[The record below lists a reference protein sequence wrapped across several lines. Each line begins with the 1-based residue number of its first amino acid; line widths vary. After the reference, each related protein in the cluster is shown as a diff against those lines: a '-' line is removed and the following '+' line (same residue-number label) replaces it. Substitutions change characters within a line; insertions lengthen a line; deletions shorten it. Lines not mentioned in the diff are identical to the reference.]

1 VQEQVCNY
9 FDHGQVGRKADP
21 PVSRTSTCLRSQT
34 RRPIP
39 GWFKLIGP
47 GLVISIGYVDPGNWA
62 TDLAAGAY
70 GYRLLWV
77 LIVAGAL
84 ALLLQCAVAR
94 LALATGVNL
103 AVAIA
108 ERWKRAAPAL
118 GLVFAAA
125 IVATDLAEFAGIA
138 VGLQLI
144 FGLPLAIAALVGL
157 LGVMLVFIL
166 NAGSLRRLERS
177 LIALLW
183 LVAIAMIFQVRAL
196 YLPFDQIGTGLIL
209 PALPDHSAILV
220 AIGIVGATVMPHNLF
235 LHSSIIVGNC
245 QHLSA
250 NDRRQRNHFYA
261 SETFW
266 ALLLATLINIAI
278 VIVAVANR
286 ATGTSFTEAYA
297 QIHHHSGA
305 FAALMFGGALA
316 VAGLAASVTAT
327 WSADYVVSAFSPVR
341 ISPVVRRAA
350 TAIPACA
357 LMAWGVD
364 PLKLMIGSQVALAL
378 ILPAVV
384 VPLLLLMMATRVGA
398 LRFTN
403 VWLIS
408 SGVAAA
414 LCVGFDLAL
423 LGLCFYA

>member
-1 VQEQVCNY
+1 M
-9 FDHGQVGRKADP
+9 
-21 PVSRTSTCLRSQT
+21 
-34 RRPIP
+34 
-39 GWFKLIGP
+39 
-47 GLVISIGYVDPGNWA
+47 
-62 TDLAAGAY
+62 
-70 GYRLLWV
+70 
-77 LIVAGAL
+77 
-84 ALLLQCAVAR
+84 
-94 LALATGVNL
+94 
-103 AVAIA
+103 
-108 ERWKRAAPAL
+108 
-118 GLVFAAA
+118 VFAAA

-166 NAGSLRRLERS
+166 NAGSLRRLER
-177 LIALLW
+177 
-183 LVAIAMIFQVRAL
+183 LVNRIVMAGCGRHGLSGTAL
-196 YLPFDQIGTGLIL
+196 YLPFEQIGTGLIL
-209 PALPDHSAILV
+209 PVLPDHGAILV

-297 QIHHHSGA
+297 QIDHHSGA

-316 VAGLAASVTAT
+316 AAGLAASVTAT

-341 ISPVVRRAA
+341 TSSVVRRAA

-378 ILPAVV
+378 ILPAVLV
-384 VPLLLLMMATRVGA
+384 ASPFA
-398 LRFTN
+398 L
-403 VWLIS
+403 
-408 SGVAAA
+408 SGTKSDRPGEIEGPTELPVCFWSVLTVNLFAA
-414 LCVGFDLAL
+414 LPHFAQNN
-423 LGLCFYA
+423 

>member
-1 VQEQVCNY
+1 MYKQAWNY
-9 FDHGQVGRKADP
+9 LENGRASSEADL
-21 PVSRTSTCLRSQT
+21 PVSAKLIPSRRLR
-34 RRPIP
+34 REVP

-47 GLVISIGYVDPGNWA
+47 GLVISIGYIDPGNWA

-94 LALATGVNL
+94 LALASGIDL
-103 AVAIA
+103 ATAIA
-108 ERWKRAAPAL
+108 ERWKTAAPAL
-118 GLVFAAA
+118 GWVFAAA
-125 IVATDLAEFAGIA
+125 IVATDLAEFAEIA
-138 VGLQLI
+138 VGLQLV
-144 FGLPLAIAALVGL
+144 FGLPLGIAALIGF

-177 LIALLW
+177 LIGLLW
-183 LVAIAMIFQVRAL
+183 LVAAAVVFQVRSL
-196 YLPFDQIGTGLIL
+196 HPSLGQIGTGLVV
-209 PALPDHSAILV
+209 PALPDHGAILV
-220 AIGIVGATVMPHNLF
+220 AIGIVGATIMPHNLF
-235 LHSSIIVGNC
+235 LHSSIIIGNC
-245 QHLSA
+245 QDLSA
-250 NDRRQRNHFYA
+250 SDRPKRNRFYA

-266 ALLLATLINIAI
+266 ALLLATLINVAI

-286 ATGTSFTEAYA
+286 ITGTSFAEAYA
-297 QIHHHSGA
+297 QIQHHSGG

-316 VAGLAASVTAT
+316 IAGLAASVTAT
-327 WSADYVVSAFSPVR
+327 WSADYVVSAFSPIR
-341 ISPVVRRAA
+341 ISPVARRAA

-357 LMAWGVD
+357 LMALGIN
-364 PLKLMIGSQVALAL
+364 PLKLMVGSQVALAL

-384 VPLLLLMMATRVGA
+384 LPLVLLMMARRVGA

-403 VWLIS
+403 SWLIS

-414 LCVGFDLAL
+414 LCVVFDLAL
-423 LGLCFYA
+423 LALCFHH